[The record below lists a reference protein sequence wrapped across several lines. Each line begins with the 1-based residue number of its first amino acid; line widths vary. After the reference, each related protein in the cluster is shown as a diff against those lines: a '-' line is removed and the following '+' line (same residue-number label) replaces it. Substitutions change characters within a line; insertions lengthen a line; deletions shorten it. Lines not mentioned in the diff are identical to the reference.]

1 MNKILTMTSYDPTNV
16 KLILGGY
23 EPYGFATDSK
33 LTLARAEDLILPVVG
48 TDNDLS
54 TALNRNS
61 LGTLTLTLQHTS
73 PSNGVFANW
82 HQLVKTTRMPYFP
95 VLVEDPSSGLA
106 IVSGVGWVQ
115 TQPELA
121 LGKEVSEMP
130 WVIGIWQSELSGS
143 LATAGFAAMTGIS
156 VG

>member
-1 MNKILTMTSYDPTNV
+1 MNKILTKTSYDPTNV

-130 WVIGIWQSELSGS
+130 WVIGIWQSELSGNI
-143 LATAGFAAMTGIS
+143 AVAGFSAMTGIS
-156 VG
+156 IG